1 MVRLVFTVP
10 VLFLV
15 VFSLTPVFA
24 DTGSFP
30 VIFGNVY
37 QINYNANGVKIQDIE
52 PNPTYDELVITVQV
66 SSPTASLDLTIP
78 RALLDS
84 KQNNSDIPF
93 IAVVDGTLANVEEK
107 TPTLTTRTVSL
118 QLTPDNKQ
126 IEIIGTYLVVPGP
139 NGGVAKNQSHST
151 GTTQQI
157 APTPQTY
164 NNTVSKPPVS
174 NPASIQNH
182 ITPQST
188 TSQASSQTQSGGM
201 PVNMTSQASTGEGIV
216 FTIPYINNVTLN
228 LSQIDWEVIGAISI
242 VIIIVI
248 ASTARKRPNKIAKI

>member
-1 MVRLVFTVP
+1 MVRLVLAVP

-15 VFSLTPVFA
+15 AFLLAPVFA
-24 DTGSFP
+24 DTSSFP

-107 TPTLTTRTVSL
+107 TPTSTTRTVSL
-118 QLTPDNKQ
+118 QLTPGNKQ

-139 NGGVAKNQSHST
+139 NGGMTKNQSQST
-151 GTTQQI
+151 GTIQPI
-157 APTPQTY
+157 VPALQTY
-164 NNTVSKPPVS
+164 NNTTSKPQVS
-174 NPASIQNH
+174 NPASVQNQ
-182 ITPQST
+182 ITSSPT
-188 TSQASSQTQSGGM
+188 TSQASSQTQPGGM
-201 PVNMTSQASTGEGIV
+201 PVNMTSQASTGGSIV
-216 FTIPYINNVTLN
+216 FTIPYIGNVTLN
-228 LSQIDWEVIGAISI
+228 LSPIDWAVIGAIST

-248 ASTARKRPNKIAKI
+248 ASTARKKPSKIAKI